1 MITDVLNESLLKKIG
16 EKSDE
21 IYSLKLTL
29 IEIKAILNLS
39 KQGYRTV
46 DDAIQKIDNEINK

>member
-1 MITDVLNESLLKKIG
+1 MITEVLNESLLKKIG

>member
-1 MITDVLNESLLKKIG
+1 MITEVLNESLLKKIG

-46 DDAIQKIDNEINK
+46 DDAIQKIDNEISK